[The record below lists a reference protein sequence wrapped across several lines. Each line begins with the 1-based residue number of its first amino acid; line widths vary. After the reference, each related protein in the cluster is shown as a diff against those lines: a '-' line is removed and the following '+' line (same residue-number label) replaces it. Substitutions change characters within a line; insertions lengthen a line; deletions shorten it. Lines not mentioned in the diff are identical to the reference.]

1 MKQIGGQQKIE
12 CMGTEQTADLAE
24 QSTKHKMEHKEI
36 SQASKWQVW
45 ALILQHLNFVAV
57 APVRRIWPTK
67 SIPDQRGK
75 IYMCVYICK

>member
-24 QSTKHKMEHKEI
+24 QSTKHRMEHKEI

-57 APVRRIWPTK
+57 APSPTTSNFSGGGGWLSEGCRR
-67 SIPDQRGK
+67 R
-75 IYMCVYICK
+75 

>member
-24 QSTKHKMEHKEI
+24 QSTKHRMEHKEI

-45 ALILQHLNFVAV
+45 ALILRHLNFVAV
-57 APVRRIWPTK
+57 ALSPTTSNFSGGRGCLSEGCRR
-67 SIPDQRGK
+67 R
-75 IYMCVYICK
+75 